1 MNAQELRIGNYVNW
15 VDRKSDARI
24 LNLADFNIVCDSLN
38 NNEPY
43 FKPIPLTEERL
54 LEFGFEIKDKNYSLN
69 VGGELFRYAIK
80 DGFVIWKTH
89 RNLWQMNE
97 YTNNYT
103 QYEYIHQ
110 LQNLYFALTG
120 EELTIKE

>member
-1 MNAQELRIGNYVNW
+1 MNAQELRIGNLVQHKCGAPYKISAH
-15 VDRKSDARI
+15 DLIDI
-24 LNLADFNIVCDSLN
+24 IEETFNP
-38 NNEPY
+38 E
-43 FKPIPLTEERL
+43 PIPLTEERL

-120 EELTIKE
+120 KELTIKE